1 MTQESSIMSFKS
13 QFLRTLHERGFIHQQ
28 TDAEAL
34 DKTLHEGEQSG
45 KPVVA
50 YIGFDCTA
58 ESLHVGSLLQIMA
71 LRWFQQCGHK
81 PIVLIGGGT
90 TKIGDPSGKDESRKM
105 LDDAAIEQNK
115 IGIKKNFESFLTFED
130 TFDASTNHAVMVDN
144 AEWIDKLPHVDF
156 LQMARHFSVNRML
169 SMDSVKLR
177 IDREQHLSLLEF
189 LYMAHQA
196 HDFTVLNEKYGCRLQ
211 LGGSDQWGNIVM
223 GTDLH
228 LKLWNEKHHGK
239 KLNDA
244 EDIRE
249 RNPSLADTI
258 IHSTT
263 LKRHLLFGLTTPLI
277 TTSSG
282 AKMGKTAAGAVW
294 LNPELLSP
302 YDYWQFWRNTE
313 DADVARFLKFF
324 TDLPM
329 DEIAKIEAMEG
340 AQINEAK
347 KHLATIATALLHGED
362 AAREAKRTAE
372 ETFELGQLGSNL
384 PEILVSK
391 AELETGIFA
400 VKLFQLAGLAASG
413 GEAKRLIQ
421 GGGAR
426 VNDEAVK
433 AESQMIT
440 LLDMTEHGA
449 IKLSAG
455 KKKHVL
461 VKVG

>member
-1 MTQESSIMSFKS
+1 MNFKS
-13 QFLRTLHERGFIHQQ
+13 KFLSTLQQRGFIHQQ

-34 DKTLHEGEQSG
+34 DKILFEGEQSG
-45 KPVVA
+45 KPVAA

-90 TKIGDPSGKDESRKM
+90 TKIGDPSGKDESRKL

-115 IGIKKNFESFLTFED
+115 IGIKQNFQSFLKFED
-130 TFDASTNHAVMVDN
+130 KFDASTTNAVMVDN
-144 AEWIDKLPHVDF
+144 AEWIDKLNYPQF
-156 LQMARHFSVNRML
+156 LRDVGRHFSVNRML

-177 IDREQHLSLLEF
+177 IEREQHLSFLEF
-189 LYMAHQA
+189 NYMIFQSY
-196 HDFTVLNEKYGCRLQ
+196 DFTVLNEKYGCRLQ
-211 LGGSDQWGNIVM
+211 LGGSDQYGNIVM
-223 GTDLH
+223 GVDLTRKLKISWATTPHGDPDPTQSVTLTD
-228 LKLWNEKHHGK
+228 KSQ
-239 KLNDA
+239 DV
-244 EDIRE
+244 
-249 RNPSLADTI
+249 
-258 IHSTT
+258 
-263 LKRHLLFGLTTPLI
+263 FGLTTPLI

-294 LNPELLSP
+294 LNAQMLSP

-324 TDLPM
+324 TDLGVE
-329 DEIAKIEAMEG
+329 EIAKLESMEG

-347 KHLATIATALLHGED
+347 KHLATLATALLHGED

-384 PEILVSK
+384 PEITVPK
-391 AELETGIFA
+391 ADLEVGISA

-421 GGGAR
+421 GKGAK
-426 VNDEAVK
+426 VNDETV
-433 AESQMIT
+433 ESDAQLIT

-449 IKLSAG
+449 IKLSSG

-461 VKVG
+461 VKAA

>member
-1 MTQESSIMSFKS
+1 MNFKS
-13 QFLRTLHERGFIHQQ
+13 KFLSTLQQRGFIHQQ
-28 TDAEAL
+28 TDASAL
-34 DKTLHEGEQSG
+34 DALLYEGEQAG
-45 KPVVA
+45 KPVAA

-90 TKIGDPSGKDESRKM
+90 TKIGDPSGKDESRKL

-115 IGIKKNFESFLTFED
+115 IGIKQNFQSFLKFED
-130 TFDASTNHAVMVDN
+130 KFDATTTNAVMVDN
-144 AEWIDKLPHVDF
+144 AEWIDKLNYPQF
-156 LQMARHFSVNRML
+156 LRDVGRHFSVNRML

-177 IDREQHLSLLEF
+177 IEREQHLSFLEF
-189 LYMAHQA
+189 NYMIFQSY
-196 HDFTVLNEKYGCRLQ
+196 DFTVLNEKYGCRLQ
-211 LGGSDQWGNIVM
+211 LGGSDQYGNIVM
-223 GTDLH
+223 GVA
-228 LKLWNEKHHGK
+228 
-239 KLNDA
+239 LNRSLTTA
-244 EDIRE
+244 KRIAKGTHQ
-249 RNPSLADTI
+249 PSPVHTADTDEELDKKFLQHETQQNI
-258 IHSTT
+258 IDGV
-263 LKRHLLFGLTTPLI
+263 FGLTTPLI

-294 LNPELLSP
+294 LNAQMLSP

-324 TDLPM
+324 TDLSM
-329 DEIAKIEAMEG
+329 EEIAKLEAMEG

-347 KHLATIATALLHGED
+347 KHLATLATALLHGED

-372 ETFELGQLGSNL
+372 ETFELGQLSDNL
-384 PEILVSK
+384 PEVTVAK
-391 AELETGIFA
+391 AELEAGISA

-421 GGGAR
+421 GKGAK
-426 VNDEAVK
+426 VNDETV
-433 AESQMIT
+433 ESDAQLVTM
-440 LLDMTEHGA
+440 LDMTEHGA

-461 VKVG
+461 VKAV